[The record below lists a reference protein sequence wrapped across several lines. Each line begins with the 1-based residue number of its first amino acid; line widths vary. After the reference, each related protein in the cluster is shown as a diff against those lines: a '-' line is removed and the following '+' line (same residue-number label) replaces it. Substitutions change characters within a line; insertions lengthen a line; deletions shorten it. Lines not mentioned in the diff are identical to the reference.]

1 MMNIEIDGKE
11 LGPVA
16 SLLAILAFGAIVAFS
31 IGAIYKR
38 MEATSECL
46 QAGYPSSR
54 MDWQLKTYC
63 VKRQDQTDIVVPL
76 AEVRK

>member
-16 SLLAILAFGAIVAFS
+16 SFLSILAFGAIVAFS

-38 MEATSECL
+38 MEAHSACL
-46 QAGYPSSR
+46 QEGYPESK

>member
-1 MMNIEIDGKE
+1 MINIEIDGKE

-16 SLLAILAFGAIVAFS
+16 SFLTMFAVGVVVTFR
-31 IGAIYKR
+31 IGTAYKR
-38 MEATSECL
+38 LDANSACL
-46 QAGYPSSR
+46 QGGYPESK

-63 VKRQDQTDIVVPL
+63 VKRQDQTDVVVPL